1 MYRKGD
7 RTMIA
12 ELVFVGTEILLG
24 NIVNTNGAFLA
35 EKCAEL
41 GLSCYYQ
48 TVVGDNEERM
58 KETLKQAI
66 SRSDIVIVCG
76 GLGPTPDDLT
86 KEVAAQVMGMELQ
99 EDLHTKER
107 IEEYFRNS
115 QWKEIP
121 DSNWKQALVPKGAL
135 VLDNSNGTAPGLVLE
150 EKKKSMILLPG
161 PPNEMIPLFMEQVI
175 PYLGKKQPEVIY
187 SKMVKLAGIGESQ
200 EAERIQDL
208 IEKQTN
214 PTLATYAK
222 TGEVHLRITA
232 KAKNKKAAKKLLK
245 PIVKELKARFGNAIY
260 TTKENITLEDAVVK
274 LLRKRKWKVT
284 TAESCTGGLLAGRLI
299 NAAGASKVIQQ
310 GYITYSNKAK
320 RNLLGVEKI
329 TLEQYTAVS
338 DQVVYEMAEG
348 GAKAANADV
357 CIAITGLAGPDGGS
371 EAIPVGTVYIG
382 CCLHGAVKVEQY
394 QFKGNRQKIRDYA
407 VVRALNLLRLCILEE
422 SE

>member
-1 MYRKGD
+1 
-7 RTMIA
+7 MIA

-161 PPNEMIPLFMEQVI
+161 PPNEMLPLFMEQVI

-200 EAERIQDL
+200 VAERIQDL

>member
-1 MYRKGD
+1 
-7 RTMIA
+7 MIA

-200 EAERIQDL
+200 VAERIQDL

-382 CCLHGAVKVEQY
+382 CCLHRAVKVEQY

>member
-58 KETLKQAI
+58 KETLKRAI

-200 EAERIQDL
+200 VAERIQDL

-232 KAKNKKAAKKLLK
+232 KAKNKKTAKKLLK

>member
-200 EAERIQDL
+200 VAERIQDL

-232 KAKNKKAAKKLLK
+232 KAKNKKTAKKLLK

-299 NAAGASKVIQQ
+299 NAAGASKVIQH

>member
-161 PPNEMIPLFMEQVI
+161 PPNEMLPLFMEQVI

-200 EAERIQDL
+200 VAERIQDL

-274 LLRKRKWKVT
+274 LLRKRKWT
-284 TAESCTGGLLAGRLI
+284 S
-299 NAAGASKVIQQ
+299 
-310 GYITYSNKAK
+310 
-320 RNLLGVEKI
+320 
-329 TLEQYTAVS
+329 
-338 DQVVYEMAEG
+338 
-348 GAKAANADV
+348 
-357 CIAITGLAGPDGGS
+357 
-371 EAIPVGTVYIG
+371 
-382 CCLHGAVKVEQY
+382 
-394 QFKGNRQKIRDYA
+394 
-407 VVRALNLLRLCILEE
+407 
-422 SE
+422 

>member
-1 MYRKGD
+1 MV
-7 RTMIA
+7 A

-58 KETLKQAI
+58 KETFERAI
-66 SRSDIVIVCG
+66 SRSDIVIACG

-86 KEVAAQVMGMELQ
+86 KEVAAQVMGMKLE
-99 EDLHTKER
+99 EDIHTKER
-107 IEEYFRNS
+107 ITEYFRNS

-121 DSNWKQALVPKGAL
+121 DNNWKQAVVPKGAL
-135 VLDNSNGTAPGLVLE
+135 VLDNQNGTAPGLIM
-150 EKKKSMILLPG
+150 EKKGKSMILLPG
-161 PPNEMIPLFMEQVI
+161 PPNELIPLFVEQVM

-187 SKMVKLAGIGESQ
+187 SKMVKVVGIGESQ
-200 EAERIQDL
+200 VAEQIQDL

-232 KAKNKKAAKKLLK
+232 KAKNKKEAKQLLK
-245 PIVKELKARFGNAIY
+245 PVVQEIKRRLKDAVY
-260 TTKENITLEDAVVK
+260 TTKEDVTLEDAIVK
-274 LLRKRKWKVT
+274 LLRKRKWTVT

-299 NAAGASKVIQQ
+299 NASGASKVIRQ

-320 RNLLGVEKI
+320 RNLLGVEKA
-329 TLEQYTAVS
+329 TLAQYTAVS
-338 DQVVYEMAEG
+338 DQVAYEMAEG
-348 GAKAANADV
+348 GAKAAEADACV
-357 CIAITGLAGPDGGS
+357 AITGLAGPDGGT
-371 EAIPVGTVYIG
+371 ETIPVGTVYIG
-382 CCLHGAVKVEQY
+382 CCLHGVVKVEQY

-422 SE
+422 

>member
-161 PPNEMIPLFMEQVI
+161 PPNEMLPLFMEQVI

-200 EAERIQDL
+200 VAERIQDL

>member
-1 MYRKGD
+1 MVV
-7 RTMIA
+7 

-58 KETLKQAI
+58 KETFERAL
-66 SRSDIVIVCG
+66 SRANVVIACG

-86 KEVAAQVMGMELQ
+86 KEVAAQVMQMPLQ
-99 EDLHTKER
+99 KDSHTMER
-107 IEEYFRNS
+107 IAEYFRNS

-121 DSNWKQALVPKGAL
+121 DNNWKQAQVPKGAL
-135 VLDNSNGTAPGLVLE
+135 VLDNQNGTAPGLVM
-150 EKKKSMILLPG
+150 EKKGKSMILLPG
-161 PPNEMIPLFMEQVI
+161 PPNEMIPLFTEQVM

-187 SKMVKLAGIGESQ
+187 SKMVKIAGIGESQ
-200 EAERIQDL
+200 VAEQIQDL
-208 IEKQTN
+208 LEKQTN

-222 TGEVHLRITA
+222 TGEVHLRVTA

-245 PIVKELKARFGNAIY
+245 PVVQELKERFGDAVY
-260 TTKENITLEDAVVK
+260 TTKEEVTLEDAIVK

-299 NAAGASKVIQQ
+299 NAAGASKVIRQ
-310 GYITYSNKAK
+310 GYITYSDKAK
-320 RNLLGVEKI
+320 RNLLGVEKA
-329 TLEQYTAVS
+329 TLMQYTAVS
-338 DQVVYEMAEG
+338 DQVAYEMAEG
-348 GAKAANADV
+348 GAKAAEADICV
-357 CIAITGLAGPDGGS
+357 AVTGLAGPDGGT
-371 EAIPVGTVYIG
+371 ETIPVGTVYIA
-382 CCLHGAVKVEQY
+382 CCLHGVVKVEQY

-407 VVRALNLLRLCILEE
+407 VVRALNLLRLCILEG
-422 SE
+422 